1 MNEDEV
7 LEAAAWWHAM
17 QQGDDMEWLAFETW
31 LAADAR
37 HRDAF
42 DRIALLDSEV
52 DLHRERLLQMVGR
65 GGAPAVP
72 ASPSPSWDGSMRRSG
87 RARLITFGSVVAGA
101 LACLLIVVDRAPRQ
115 QSAPADPK
123 VVRSGGGTRNVAV
136 GGAAIALA
144 PRSRIRWAAADGA
157 SVELAGRA
165 RFDVEHDPAR
175 EFLVVAAGYEIRDV
189 GTRFEVVSGGDAMQV
204 SVAAGEVSV
213 RRVGSGTTPI
223 RITAGHSATGLPD
236 GRITTGRAAP
246 DRAVGQGQAPL
257 VYDGAPL
264 GLVVADVARAT
275 GTSVTIDRSLEGR
288 SFSGVLAAGDA
299 DARVATLAALAGL
312 NARRQGDA
320 VHLVARGGR

>member
-144 PRSRIRWAAADGA
+144 PRAAA
-157 SVELAGRA
+157 
-165 RFDVEHDPAR
+165 
-175 EFLVVAAGYEIRDV
+175 
-189 GTRFEVVSGGDAMQV
+189 SGGPPRTGPASSSPAV
-204 SVAAGEVSV
+204 PASTS
-213 RRVGSGTTPI
+213 STTP
-223 RITAGHSATGLPD
+223 
-236 GRITTGRAAP
+236 RAN
-246 DRAVGQGQAPL
+246 
-257 VYDGAPL
+257 
-264 GLVVADVARAT
+264 
-275 GTSVTIDRSLEGR
+275 SWS
-288 SFSGVLAAGDA
+288 S
-299 DARVATLAALAGL
+299 
-312 NARRQGDA
+312 RQDT
-320 VHLVARGGR
+320 R